1 MGKEK
6 EKQNQSQ
13 LEDRVLI
20 EDFHAKNV
28 EAFDKLVIKYQ
39 DMIFNLCYRLLGDYD
54 ESHDCAQETFI
65 KVYRNLNGFKFKS
78 SFSTWIYRIAVNT
91 CKNYLASSATR
102 MKKKMIR
109 LDNPGRPGNGMR
121 SIDIHNGSSNPAT
134 LFERRE
140 KERDIQR
147 AIDSLPRNQRI
158 LVVLRDIEG
167 KTYEEIGKITGL
179 KSGTIKSK
187 LSRARHNLRERLTE
201 VASNEL

>member
-91 CKNYLASSATR
+91 CKNYLASSAIR
-102 MKKKMIR
+102 MKRKMIR
-109 LDNPGRPGNGMR
+109 LDNPGRPGNEMR
-121 SIDIHNGSSNPAT
+121 SIDIRNGSSNPAT

-187 LSRARHNLRERLTE
+187 LSRARQNLRERLTE
-201 VASNEL
+201 AASNEL

>member
-1 MGKEK
+1 MDKDKGKENK
-6 EKQNQSQ
+6 SQ
-13 LEDRVLI
+13 LEDRVLV

-65 KVYRNLNGFKFKS
+65 KVYRNLRGFKFKS

-91 CKNYLASSATR
+91 CKNYLASSAIR
-102 MKKKMIR
+102 MKRKMIR

-121 SIDIHNGSSNPAT
+121 SIDIRNGSSNPAT

-140 KERDIQR
+140 REREIQR
-147 AIDSLPRNQRI
+147 AIDSLPRNQKI